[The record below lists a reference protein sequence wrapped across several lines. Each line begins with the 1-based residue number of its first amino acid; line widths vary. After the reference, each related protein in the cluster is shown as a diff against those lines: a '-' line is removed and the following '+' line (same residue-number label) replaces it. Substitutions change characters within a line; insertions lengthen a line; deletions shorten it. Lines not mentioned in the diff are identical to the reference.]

1 MISKP
6 YYTLTSKERDQFI
19 EFLKEAR
26 PETTQPAHI
35 NMYDID
41 WHNKNNTLMYILEYT
56 DRFKN
61 NGFYQVVFDN
71 DKVIAS
77 GGAYASEF
85 SDDVAILGT
94 RTWIHKDYRHKL
106 ISREQLLPN
115 EKKWAI
121 ENGFKIIVLTF
132 NDYNKNLMKLWNRT
146 RLGESRTSRE
156 SHHFGYNGVTEVEFL
171 VNIQYTKQ
179 YVLYE
184 KLDPSYDFDWET
196 IKWI

>member
-1 MISKP
+1 MITKP
-6 YYTLTSKERDQFI
+6 YYTLTIKERDQFI
-19 EFLKEAR
+19 EFLKEAST
-26 PETTQPAHI
+26 ETTQPAHT
-35 NMYDID
+35 NMYDND

-77 GGAYASEF
+77 GGAYSSEF

-184 KLDPSYDFDWET
+184 KLDSSYDFDWET